1 MVDFVLFCLFIHFI
15 QAEPGL
21 SCGMQTLS
29 CSIQDLVSQPGIKPG
44 PPALGAWSLTHW
56 TTREV
61 PMVDAITVKS
71 YIEKMARSIPENHN
85 LTIFKSQKAQFLRNQ
100 ALESD
105 SPGFKSQFYISFFP
119 SQSFQMLRL
128 KQNISPLIA
137 LVSPSVK

>member
-1 MVDFVLFCLFIHFI
+1 
-15 QAEPGL
+15 
-21 SCGMQTLS
+21 MQTLS

-85 LTIFKSQKAQFLRNQ
+85 LTIFKSQKAQFLRN
-100 ALESD
+100 
-105 SPGFKSQFYISFFP
+105 
-119 SQSFQMLRL
+119 
-128 KQNISPLIA
+128 
-137 LVSPSVK
+137 